1 MKNGSISLLIVRL
14 SVGILMLFHGVGKIR
29 YGISGIGDML
39 TQKGIPEFISYG
51 VYLGEIV
58 APLMLILGFRTR
70 IAALMLL
77 INMLVIIFIAHPS
90 DILAV
95 TSHGTW
101 KLELA
106 GFYLAG
112 SLVLLIS
119 GGGKYGLSHKK
130 KWD

>member
-1 MKNGSISLLIVRL
+1 MKNASISLLIVRL

-29 YGISGIGDML
+29 YGISGIEKML
-39 TQKGIPEFISYG
+39 AGKGIPEFIAYG

-58 APLMLILGFRTR
+58 APLMIILGFRTR
-70 IAALMLL
+70 LAALMLL
-77 INMLVIIFIAHPS
+77 INMLVIIFIAHPN
-90 DILAV
+90 DILAI
-95 TSHGTW
+95 TGHGTW

>member
-77 INMLVIIFIAHPS
+77 VNMLVIIFIAHPS
-90 DILAV
+90 DILGV